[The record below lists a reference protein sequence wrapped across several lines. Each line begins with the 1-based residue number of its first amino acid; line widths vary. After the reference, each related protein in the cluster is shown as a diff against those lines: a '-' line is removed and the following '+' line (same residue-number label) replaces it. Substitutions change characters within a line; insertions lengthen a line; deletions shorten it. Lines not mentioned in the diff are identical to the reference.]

1 MSFWKE
7 NKIEEDKKEITK
19 STIPFLEREKSI
31 TDLDSL
37 VERIGNL
44 KVQIQKSKEKIQ
56 TYEYMIEKLENGI
69 NGIHINT
76 FHNSSVPLYP
86 SDYPESIETFRLSLI
101 ESCKCK
107 IEKERDM
114 IHTCQDEL
122 DWLEMK
128 VGMGPS
134 LGKNMFEARSF
145 DFDPTKDHC

>member
-19 STIPFLEREKSI
+19 STIPFLEREGSI
-31 TDLDSL
+31 TDLKSL
-37 VERIGNL
+37 MLRVTNL
-44 KVQIQKSKEKIQ
+44 ITQIRKSTELISDLKYQ
-56 TYEYMIEKLENGI
+56 IEKLENGI
-69 NGIHINT
+69 SYVRMDDNCRRDIPI
-76 FHNSSVPLYP
+76 SP
-86 SDYPESIETFRLSLI
+86 SDYPEVVETFRLSLI

-128 VGMGPS
+128 VGMGPN
-134 LGKNMFEARSF
+134 LGKNMFETRSF